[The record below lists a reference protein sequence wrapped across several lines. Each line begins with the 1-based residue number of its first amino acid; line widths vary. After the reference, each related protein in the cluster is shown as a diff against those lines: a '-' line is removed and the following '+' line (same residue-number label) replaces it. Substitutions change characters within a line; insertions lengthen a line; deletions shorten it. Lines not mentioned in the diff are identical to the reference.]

1 MTLDSAKAFYN
12 DVSTGLIA
20 LDPAKMTGEDHAAIM
35 AYAHSFGYDFTEE
48 EMLEALEQNGLSLT
62 IEEAEAIAGGHQS
75 PDAEGAEG
83 GVGFGVA
90 VGVGGA
96 AAACA

>member
-12 DVSTGLIA
+12 DVSAGLIA
-20 LDPAKMTGEDHAAIM
+20 LDPAKMTGEDHSAIM

-62 IEEAEAIAGGHQS
+62 IEEAEAIAGGKHGEA
-75 PDAEGAEG
+75 DGL
-83 GVGFGVA
+83 GVTA
-90 VGVGGA
+90 VFMGGA
-96 AAACA
+96 AACA